1 MGGRGRR
8 NESNV
13 KMAQDPAEWEME
25 SRTHE
30 ERAASVTPGGPVTP
44 RADIPQGSPPPPSSL
59 QDLKAGGSLGGAW
72 RVGQPALC
80 PCSDGLPHRSCF
92 HPLQKPE
99 DWPCSAGLSS
109 CLRWAGRGPLKG

>member
-25 SRTHE
+25 GRTHE

-59 QDLKAGGSLGGAW
+59 QDLKAGGHWEGHGGWGSLRSVPAQMGSPTGAASILCKNL
-72 RVGQPALC
+72 RTGPALL
-80 PCSDGLPHRSCF
+80 G
-92 HPLQKPE
+92 
-99 DWPCSAGLSS
+99 
-109 CLRWAGRGPLKG
+109 